1 MIWVL
6 ARRELQS
13 LFLSPL
19 AWSILAVIQFIMAY
33 IFLYLLQTYIEA
45 QPQLAMM
52 ESAPGVS
59 EVVIGGMFQS
69 TAFFLLLVIPLI
81 TMRVFSEERRS
92 KTLPLLFS
100 APISMT
106 EIVLG
111 KFFGVLAF
119 LAIMLG
125 LLTLMP
131 LSILVAGTIDFG
143 MLASVLI
150 GALLLLGAFAS
161 AGLFISTLTKQP
173 IVAAVSTFGFLLFL
187 WLIDIAAS
195 SVSVD
200 GDASALSYLS
210 LVRHFDAMAKGV
222 FSSSDVIFYLLF
234 ITTFL
239 VLSIRRL
246 DNDRLQH

>member
-195 SVSVD
+195 SISVD